1 MKLSFRSGRAS
12 LLSIKALSLL
22 FSMLLG
28 TSLALAG
35 GSPPDIQ
42 KEASTTEQG
51 IEVEEPAPEVGQPA
65 LEVKEEPVA
74 QENPNRGFT
83 VGVRGALN
91 ILNTDSISGAA
102 ISHLHGPLGATVDYD
117 EGYSLSLM
125 LGYAFGNGLRLEAE
139 AGYIKNGFQEIN
151 VRTPGV
157 FAAQLET
164 GENNLEGDL
173 SAKHLM
179 MNVYYDINL
188 GNDLVPYIGGGL
200 GPAEL
205 SSEMRSAGGLLVDGG
220 DCLFIYQVGAGLGY
234 KISGYS
240 SSPDITVSLDYRY
253 LASLKGTRFKQKLT
267 GHFIEGEFGGHYIG
281 GGIRLGLW

>member
-1 MKLSFRSGRAS
+1 
-12 LLSIKALSLL
+12 
-22 FSMLLG
+22 MLLG

-35 GSPPDIQ
+35 GRPPDVQ

-51 IEVEEPAPEVGQPA
+51 VEVEEPAPEVGGPASA

-74 QENPNRGFT
+74 QEDANRGFT
-83 VGVRGALN
+83 VGVRGALS
-91 ILNTDSISGAA
+91 ILNSDSSILGAA

-125 LGYAFGNGLRLEAE
+125 LGYALGNGLRLEAE

-164 GENNLEGDL
+164 GENKLEGDL

-179 MNVYYDINL
+179 MNAYYDINL
-188 GNDLVPYIGGGL
+188 GNDFVPYIGGGL
-200 GPAEL
+200 GAAEL
-205 SSEMRSAGGLLVDGG
+205 SSEMESAGNLLVDGG

-240 SSPDITVSLDYRY
+240 SGPDITVSLDYRY

-281 GGIRLGLW
+281 GGIRLGLY